1 MDLHC
6 FEQVD
11 DLDDLSSVD
20 EGSDD
25 DVQDMCDD
33 VGGDL
38 LAVVQSLETS
48 SARQYLYPDDHFQ
61 MLLQKEKAIPDA
73 VKNKHHLNFLER
85 HCTASEFFLA
95 ANYMDRYHAAKK
107 HIYGLPLVCYWLAEK
122 MDNKSSYFG
131 RDVLMK
137 FRRQYPHISLQ
148 ELLDAE
154 LDVVKTLDYEFMP
167 PTIFEF
173 VHWGL
178 HFVNAHESRLVQCA
192 QTNARLCVYSSQF
205 SGCRP
210 SLVAAGCVANAL
222 DVGLDVGLGV
232 GLGEGSVG
240 QPKKRDILTAAFRIT
255 REELDTTQQHI
266 QQLVCYPCGP

>member
-73 VKNKHHLNFLER
+73 V
-85 HCTASEFFLA
+85 
-95 ANYMDRYHAAKK
+95 
-107 HIYGLPLVCYWLAEK
+107 
-122 MDNKSSYFG
+122 
-131 RDVLMK
+131 
-137 FRRQYPHISLQ
+137 
-148 ELLDAE
+148 
-154 LDVVKTLDYEFMP
+154 
-167 PTIFEF
+167 
-173 VHWGL
+173 
-178 HFVNAHESRLVQCA
+178 
-192 QTNARLCVYSSQF
+192 
-205 SGCRP
+205 
-210 SLVAAGCVANAL
+210 
-222 DVGLDVGLGV
+222 
-232 GLGEGSVG
+232 
-240 QPKKRDILTAAFRIT
+240 
-255 REELDTTQQHI
+255 
-266 QQLVCYPCGP
+266 